1 MQWQRVVL
9 KEGGRDIEVY
19 IAIERENIF
28 RVKIGERE
36 YLVEV
41 TPKAL
46 FTTGLPKEV
55 AEEQRVVVTSE
66 IPGRVVEIFVK
77 EGDAVNEGDLI
88 AIIESMKME
97 IEVTCPRGG
106 IIERIYVEKGSF
118 VKEGDALIKLKVVQN
133 SQEKS
138 CVGLGNL

>member
-1 MQWQRVVL
+1 MQWQRVIL

-46 FTTGLPKEV
+46 FATGLPKEV

-133 SQEKS
+133 SQEKA
-138 CVGLGNL
+138 VLV

>member
-46 FTTGLPKEV
+46 FTTGLPKGV

-106 IIERIYVEKGSF
+106 VIERIYVKKGSF

-133 SQEKS
+133 SQEKAM
-138 CVGLGNL
+138 LI

>member
-133 SQEKS
+133 SQEKA
-138 CVGLGNL
+138 VLV